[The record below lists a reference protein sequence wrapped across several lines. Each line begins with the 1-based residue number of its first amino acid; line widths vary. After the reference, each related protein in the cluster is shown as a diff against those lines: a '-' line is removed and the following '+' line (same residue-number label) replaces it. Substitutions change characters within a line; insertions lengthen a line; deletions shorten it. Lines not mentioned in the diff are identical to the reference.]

1 MCESRQRVKHL
12 GYSVT
17 SAAYDKQK
25 VTLMIRMDCGA
36 RFMRQGIAQKSVCTE
51 VVKARRYAQPELK
64 NVSRAEHAA
73 AMDEYEAWKQ
83 LLTDKNIV
91 SGDYLPGGRHY
102 IAPTDV

>member
-1 MCESRQRVKHL
+1 MKHL

-51 VVKARRYAQPELK
+51 VVKARRYAQLK

-73 AMDEYEAWKQ
+73 AMDEYDARGNSF
-83 LLTDKNIV
+83 LMIRIL
-91 SGDYLPGGRHY
+91 YLRIICPEV
-102 IAPTDV
+102 ATT

>member
-1 MCESRQRVKHL
+1 MKHL

-51 VVKARRYAQPELK
+51 VVKARRYAQLK

-73 AMDEYEAWKQ
+73 AMDEYEAGKQ
-83 LLTDKNIV
+83 LNYTDKNIV
-91 SGDYLPGGRHY
+91 PGDYLAGDRHY

>member
-1 MCESRQRVKHL
+1 M
-12 GYSVT
+12 T
-17 SAAYDKQK
+17 SAAYDRQK
-25 VTLMIRMDCGA
+25 VALITHMSCSIHSMTR
-36 RFMRQGIAQKSVCTE
+36 GIAQKSVCTE
-51 VVKARRYAQPELK
+51 VVKARRYAQLK

-102 IAPTDV
+102 ISPTDV

>member
-1 MCESRQRVKHL
+1 MPRCASETP

-17 SAAYDKQK
+17 SEAYDKQK

-51 VVKARRYAQPELK
+51 VVKARRYAQLK

-83 LLTDKNIV
+83 LRTDKNIV
-91 SGDYLPGGRHY
+91 PGDYLPGGRHY

>member
-1 MCESRQRVKHL
+1 MCRVVRVKHL

-25 VTLMIRMDCGA
+25 VTLMIRIDCGA

-51 VVKARRYAQPELK
+51 VVKARRYAGLK
-64 NVSRAEHAA
+64 KASKAEHAA

-91 SGDYLPGGRHY
+91 SGDYLPGGRH
-102 IAPTDV
+102 